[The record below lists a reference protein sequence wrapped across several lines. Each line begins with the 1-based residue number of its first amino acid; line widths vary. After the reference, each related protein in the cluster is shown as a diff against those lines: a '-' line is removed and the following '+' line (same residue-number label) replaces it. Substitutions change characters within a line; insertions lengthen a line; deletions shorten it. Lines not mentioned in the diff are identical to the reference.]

1 MSPRRGLL
9 LLTFFISGL
18 AALIFELAWTR
29 LLLLSLGTTATAV
42 GVVLGAFMGGM
53 AIGSAVSAH
62 PLFARKNPILTFA
75 ALEALIGSYALLSPT
90 LLAAIGGVQGQE
102 LRFFL
107 ALMSL
112 LPATVAMGASLP
124 ILVRAFGHR
133 QVAIGLGQL
142 YAANTA
148 GAVLGLSSPCFGF
161 SRA

>member
-1 MSPRRGLL
+1 MSPRRVLL

-112 LPATVAMGASLP
+112 LPATVAMGC
-124 ILVRAFGHR
+124 
-133 QVAIGLGQL
+133 LG
-142 YAANTA
+142 A
-148 GAVLGLSSPCFGF
+148 
-161 SRA
+161 